1 MSVGQLRLD
10 TYTDL
15 ATAIAQTWHGGPSA
29 TVWEDVLASNDVDLR
44 IGELA
49 YRRLRDSIDSRSLF
63 PATFVATYA
72 ELLAITQSERAP
84 DAGPCPRCQGAP
96 GWREI
101 TDRLDHRFHGP
112 ACTWLADRQ
121 HDRPHPAE
129 CACRPVVVPCS
140 CPLGE
145 RAKKQHAAI
154 ERRRAARSA
163 WTDSTTPPRD
173 WTEIGS
179 PDDADYSAAPLPLE
193 PPADDGAF
201 YDQEQF

>member
-44 IGELA
+44 IGE
-49 YRRLRDSIDSRSLF
+49 
-63 PATFVATYA
+63 
-72 ELLAITQSERAP
+72 
-84 DAGPCPRCQGAP
+84 
-96 GWREI
+96 
-101 TDRLDHRFHGP
+101 
-112 ACTWLADRQ
+112 

>member
-10 TYTDL
+10 TYSDL
-15 ATAIAQTWHGGPSA
+15 ATAIAQTWTGPSA
-29 TVWEDVLASNDVDLR
+29 AVWEDVLASNDVDMR

-49 YRRLRDSIDSRSLF
+49 YRRLRDSIDSRSMV

-72 ELLAITQSERAP
+72 ELLAIAQSERAP

-101 TDRLDHRFHGP
+101 TDQLDHRFHGP
-112 ACTWLADRQ
+112 SCTWLADRQ
-121 HDRPHPAE
+121 HGRPTPHE
-129 CACRPVVVPCS
+129 CACRPVLVPCS

-179 PDDADYSAAPLPLE
+179 PDDADYTAAPLPLE
-193 PPADDGAF
+193 PPDDGAF
-201 YDQEQF
+201 YDHTQF